1 MRVSYARRVIAT
13 AQTLVYLALYLV
25 VFVLSAWALLDA
37 ATRPAAAFVTA
48 GKRTKKFWLGV
59 TGAATAV
66 AFIALPPL
74 SVGGFLVIGAAIAAG
89 VYLADVRP
97 AVKPYSGG
105 RGGRGRGTPPTRGGW

>member
-1 MRVSYARRVIAT
+1 MIAT
-13 AQTLVYLALYLV
+13 AQTFVYIALYLV

-37 ATRPAAAFVTA
+37 AVRPASAFVSA
-48 GKRTKKFWLGV
+48 GKRTKNFWLVV

-66 AFIALPPL
+66 SFIALPPL
-74 SVGGFLVIGAAIAAG
+74 GLGGFLVIIAAVAAG

-105 RGGRGRGTPPTRGGW
+105 RGGRGGTPPSRGGGW